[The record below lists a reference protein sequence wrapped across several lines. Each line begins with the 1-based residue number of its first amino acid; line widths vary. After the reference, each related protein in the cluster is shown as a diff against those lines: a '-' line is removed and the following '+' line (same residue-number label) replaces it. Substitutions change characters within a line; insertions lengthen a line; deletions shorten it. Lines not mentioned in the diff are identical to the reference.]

1 MYNLYQQEEP
11 DWEDLTKVML
21 DMMTSIHTEYLN
33 QDMAYRPSL
42 PQRGRIQE
50 PHYSVPRNNS
60 RVKMVGEEDRVVGEE
75 NIMAEEMIKMA
86 GDQMER
92 MAESMVE
99 MMISDGEVCTSE
111 EKKEV
116 KNKGKLCR
124 ELFFTYR

>member
-1 MYNLYQQEEP
+1 MYQQEEP

-21 DMMTSIHTEYLN
+21 NMMAGIHTEYLH

-75 NIMAEEMIKMA
+75 EIMAREGKKLA
-86 GDQMER
+86 GEQVDR
-92 MAESMVE
+92 MAESMVD
-99 MMISDGEVCTSE
+99 MMINDGEVCITE

-116 KNKGKLCR
+116 KYK
-124 ELFFTYR
+124 

>member
-11 DWEDLTKVML
+11 DWEDLTKVVL
-21 DMMTSIHTEYLN
+21 DMMGSNHTEYLY

-60 RVKMVGEEDRVVGEE
+60 RVKMVGEEDRVEDILTEE
-75 NIMAEEMIKMA
+75 GNKRA
-86 GDQMER
+86 GNQVDM
-92 MAESMVE
+92 MAESIVE
-99 MMISDGEVCTSE
+99 MMISKAEVCITE

-116 KNKGKLCR
+116 KYK
-124 ELFFTYR
+124 

>member
-21 DMMTSIHTEYLN
+21 DMMTSIHTEYLH

-60 RVKMVGEEDRVVGEE
+60 RVKMVGEGEVMTGEGNRV
-75 NIMAEEMIKMA
+75 A
-86 GDQMER
+86 GDQMEG

-99 MMISDGEVCTSE
+99 MMISDGEVCITE

-116 KNKGKLCR
+116 KYK
-124 ELFFTYR
+124 

>member
-75 NIMAEEMIKMA
+75 NRMPGEGNRMG
-86 GDQMER
+86 GDQMEG

-99 MMISDGEVCTSE
+99 MMISDGEVCITE

-116 KNKGKLCR
+116 KYK
-124 ELFFTYR
+124 